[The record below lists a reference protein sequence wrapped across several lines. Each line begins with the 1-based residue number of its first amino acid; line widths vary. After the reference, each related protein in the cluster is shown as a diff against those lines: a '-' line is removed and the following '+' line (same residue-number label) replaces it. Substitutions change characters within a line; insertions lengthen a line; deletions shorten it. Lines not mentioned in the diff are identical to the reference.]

1 MMLSANLDE
10 ERAAEHEGENS
21 SRFIMASDAKIN
33 DTTGVKAQ
41 ELYLSSLG
49 HEGSGSNYGGGS
61 LVQMND
67 EDVDQHTSSY
77 QRKKKSRSFSV
88 RERVAYVQA
97 CLTEGASLADFA
109 RRNDLVP
116 ATLHSWTVDFK
127 SGKLKLTNDGDW
139 RVRRR
144 GGKYEI
150 VEDKLL
156 EYIAENYGGK
166 AEVSWRELQAKALEL
181 ANELLPP
188 DVASGFRASQGWIS
202 RVLGKNA
209 VVEEF
214 YNNAANNPAMEQQQH
229 QEDDEFAGDASL
241 RSPRTLTMPK
251 KKAVGSISNYPN
263 ASGSTLRYV
272 RTQSDKSTTDEEAA
286 HFMATNAFS
295 AAPSAAVGVEAG
307 AVAAVGEGEELP
319 QPTRKIR
326 SYSVRDR
333 VAFVEAYLNEGTSV
347 VSFAH
352 RNGLSQGTLHGW
364 VHEYRAGKL
373 RLTNDGDVRIRRKTG
388 KYDNVAAQVI
398 DWLKNMDPR
407 ERANTKPQDVQQRA
421 MQIAVENLP
430 PEQASKFKGSM
441 NWIMNFMKPHGG
453 LLKYINGGAPT
464 TTAGMIEEDED
475 SETGELEAMA
485 VNKAK
490 GRGTKRRAPA
500 DGQEGGIKIDLYSG
514 ANEHHLLHDK

>member
-1 MMLSANLDE
+1 MSAHLEVNG
-10 ERAAEHEGENS
+10 AAEHEGENS
-21 SRFIMASDAKIN
+21 TAFDLPGTLKVN
-33 DTTGVKAQ
+33 DGMGMKVP

-49 HEGSGSNYGGGS
+49 HEGAGSSYGGGAS
-61 LVQMND
+61 GEMND
-67 EDVDQHTSSY
+67 DDMDPHNTSSY
-77 QRKKKSRSFSV
+77 HRKKKSRSFSV
-88 RERVAYVQA
+88 RERVAYVEA
-97 CLTEGASLADFA
+97 CLAEGASLADFS

-116 ATLHSWTVDFK
+116 ATLHSWTVDYK
-127 SGKLKLTNDGDW
+127 SGKLKLTHDGDW

-150 VEDKLL
+150 IEDKLL
-156 EYIAENYGGK
+156 EYIELNYGGK

-188 DVASGFRASQGWIS
+188 DVANGFRASQGWIS

-214 YNNAANNPAMEQQQH
+214 YNDAANQPVIEQQQSG
-229 QEDDEFAGDASL
+229 DEYGGDASL
-241 RSPRTLTMPK
+241 RSPRTLSIPK

-272 RTQSDKSTTDEEAA
+272 RSQSDKLTTDEEAA
-286 HFMATNAFS
+286 HFMATNALS
-295 AAPSAAVGVEAG
+295 ATPSAAVAG
-307 AVAAVGEGEELP
+307 IAVGEGGMIEGAGGEGDEVP

-347 VSFAH
+347 VSFAQ

-373 RLTNDGDVRIRRKTG
+373 RLTNDGDVRIRRKAG

-398 DWLKNMDPR
+398 AWLKSLDFN
-407 ERANTKPQDVQQRA
+407 ERVNTKQQDVQQRA
-421 MQIAVENLP
+421 MQIAAEILP
-430 PEQASKFKGSM
+430 PEQAAKFKGSM

-453 LLKYINGGAPT
+453 LLKYINNGGATP
-464 TTAGMIEEDED
+464 AGMKEEDQD
-475 SETGELEAMA
+475 SEGDNLEAIA

-490 GRGTKRRAPA
+490 GRGTKRRAAA
-500 DGQEGGIKIDLYSG
+500 DADDEGGMYG
-514 ANEHHLLHDK
+514 ANESS